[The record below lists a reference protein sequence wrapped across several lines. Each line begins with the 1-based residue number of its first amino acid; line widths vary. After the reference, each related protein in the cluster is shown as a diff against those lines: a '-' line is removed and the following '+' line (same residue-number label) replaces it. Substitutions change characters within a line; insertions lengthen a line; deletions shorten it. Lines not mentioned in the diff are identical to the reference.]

1 MSLPSAS
8 RTVVSAA
15 AVTLV
20 AILISIYI
28 VSQFL
33 RNSVG
38 VIAPNLAAE
47 LALSPVE
54 VGLLSSTFFFVFAAV
69 QIPVGAVLDG
79 FGPRICLMAGAAIT
93 RWGPSYS
100 LRPSAP
106 SS

>member
-54 VGLLSSTFFFVFAAV
+54 VGLLSPPYK
-69 QIPVGAVLDG
+69 IPVGVVLDR
-79 FGPRICLMAGAAIT
+79 FGPRICLMAGATIT
-93 RWGPSYS
+93 WWGPSYS